1 MDYSK
6 VFPIL
11 MATECDRVSLDDP
24 DCSPHPLDIL
34 AIFALYQTR

>member
-1 MDYSK
+1 MNYNDMTQFLFVVAASREK
-6 VFPIL
+6 SS
-11 MATECDRVSLDDP
+11 EP